1 MVISV
6 TVTAS
11 MEGEASREGSWRV
24 NPTGEW
30 AHDILTSNFPEGSP
44 MRAYRYQTPHGIEVT
59 RSVSKANFRK
69 GLKSLLRDLDRHRG
83 IYLSSGYEYP
93 GRYSRWDI
101 ASARP
106 PMEIISYDRE
116 VQFRALNARGE
127 KILEI
132 LRPVLAGHP
141 HWEEF
146 TAEPRLLRGRLKPL
160 PALFPE
166 EERSKQ
172 PSAFTILRTLIEEF
186 RGEEDS
192 RLGLVGAFGYDLLF
206 QFEPIEKKL
215 PRDGHKDLH
224 LFLCDDIW
232 FMDRK
237 KEQIERF
244 QYDFARDGIS
254 TAGLPRDAEPVPRP
268 AKAKPAP
275 ITSDHAPEEYMAK
288 VEAVREGMRRGD
300 YYEVVLRQTFQ
311 TPYSGKASEL
321 FERVQRASPSPYE
334 FLLQFGDEQLVGA
347 SPEMFVRVE
356 GQRVETC
363 PISGTAQRTGD
374 PLRDADNIREL
385 LKSTKEE
392 SELTMCTDVDR
403 NDKSRVCEPGT
414 VKVIGRR
421 LIESYAGVF
430 HTVDHVEGI
439 LQEGFD
445 ALDAFL
451 SHMWAVTVIGAPKK
465 AAAQTIESL
474 EKNARGWYGGA
485 VGMITLNGDINTGIL
500 IRTTYLRNGIATYP
514 VGATLLYDSVPAM
527 EERETRL
534 KATGFFRTLGVEET
548 APAAVAGREAAGDG
562 AKLLLVDNDD
572 CFIHTLANYAR
583 QTGAEVITYRAG
595 FPPDLIERLA
605 PNLILISPGPGRP
618 ADFGIPDLVKTA
630 VRLGV
635 PVFGVCLGL
644 QGIVEAFGGQL
655 GVLDYPMH
663 GKPSTVRHHGVGV
676 FEGLPPEF
684 RVGRYH
690 SLFARRDT
698 FPACLEITAETED
711 GVIMGV
717 RHRELPVEAVQF
729 HPESILTAEGDHGL
743 RLMENAVRLGKAA
756 RTVA

>member
-1 MVISV
+1 
-6 TVTAS
+6 
-11 MEGEASREGSWRV
+11 ME
-24 NPTGEW
+24 
-30 AHDILTSNFPEGSP
+30 
-44 MRAYRYQTPHGIEVT
+44 
-59 RSVSKANFRK
+59 
-69 GLKSLLRDLDRHRG
+69 
-83 IYLSSGYEYP
+83 
-93 GRYSRWDI
+93 
-101 ASARP
+101 
-106 PMEIISYDRE
+106 
-116 VQFRALNARGE
+116 FRALNERGAR
-127 KILEI
+127 IAEI
-132 LRPVLAGHP
+132 LRPVLEEHP

-146 TAEPRLLRGRLKPL
+146 AVEPRRLRGRLKPL
-160 PALFPE
+160 PALFSE

-172 PSAFTILRTLIEEF
+172 PSVFSLLRALIQEF
-186 RGEEDS
+186 RGEENS

-215 PRDGHKDLH
+215 PRHGHKDLH

-244 QYDFARDGIS
+244 QYDFTRGAVT
-254 TAGLPRDAEPVPRP
+254 TAGLPREAKKVARP
-268 AKAKPAP
+268 TKRKPGP
-275 ITSDHAPEEYMAK
+275 IVSDHQPEEYMAN
-288 VEAVREGMRRGD
+288 VETVRQGMARGD
-300 YYEVVLRQTFQ
+300 FYEVVLRQTFQ

-334 FLLQFGDEQLVGA
+334 FFLQFGEEQLVGA

-356 GQRVETC
+356 GHRVETC

-374 PLRDADNIREL
+374 PLRDAENIREL

-414 VKVIGRR
+414 VKVIARR

-439 LQEGFD
+439 LEEGFD

-465 AAAQTIESL
+465 AAAQTVERL

-485 VGMITLNGDINTGIL
+485 VGMITLNGDLNTGIL
-500 IRTTYLRNGIATYP
+500 IRTTYLRDGIATYP
-514 VGATLLYDSVPAM
+514 VGATLLYDSVPAL

-534 KATGFFRTLGVEET
+534 KATGFFRTLGAGET
-548 APAAVAGREAAGDG
+548 AAAATGERETAGAG

-583 QTGAEVITYRAG
+583 QTGAEVVTYRAG
-595 FPPDLIERLA
+595 FPADLIAKVA
-605 PNLILISPGPGRP
+605 PSLILISPGPRRP
-618 ADFGIPDLVKTA
+618 ADFGVPDVVKTA

-644 QGIVEAFGGQL
+644 QGIVEAFGGEL

-663 GKPSTVRHHGVGV
+663 GKPSIVRHHGVGV
-676 FEGLPPEF
+676 FEGLPAEF
-684 RVGRYH
+684 QVGRYH
-690 SLFARRDT
+690 SLFARRET
-698 FPACLEITAETED
+698 LPACLEVTAETDD

-717 RHRELPVEAVQF
+717 RNRDLPIEAVQF

-743 RLMENAVRLGKAA
+743 KLMENAVRLGRAA